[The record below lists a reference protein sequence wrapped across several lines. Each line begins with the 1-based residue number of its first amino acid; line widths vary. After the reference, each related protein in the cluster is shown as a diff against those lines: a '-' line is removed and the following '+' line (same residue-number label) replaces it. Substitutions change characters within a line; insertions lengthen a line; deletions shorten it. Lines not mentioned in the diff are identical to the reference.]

1 MFVTTLDPRAA
12 ADLIAKGAVLVD
24 IRGTDEFAR
33 ERISGARNAPL
44 DSLGPLNVAAPV
56 IFHCKSG
63 QRTRNN
69 AARLVE
75 ASGGRAFLLDG
86 GIEAWKAAGLAV
98 ETDVRRPIEVM
109 RQVQIIGGALV
120 LLSIILGWLVAPA
133 FLAIGAAVG
142 LGMMHAGITGSCAMA
157 NLLAPLPWNR
167 VTPS

>member
-1 MFVTTLDPRAA
+1 MSVTSLDPRSA

-24 IRGTDEFAR
+24 IRGADEFAR

-44 DSLGPLNVAAPV
+44 DSLGPLNVSAPV

-75 ASGGRAFLLDG
+75 AGGSQTYLLDG

-98 ETDVRRPIEVM
+98 RTDSRRPIEVM

-120 LLSIILGWLVAPA
+120 LLAVLLGWLVAPA
-133 FLAIGAAVG
+133 FLAVGGAVG

-157 NLLAPLPWNR
+157 NMLAPLPWNR